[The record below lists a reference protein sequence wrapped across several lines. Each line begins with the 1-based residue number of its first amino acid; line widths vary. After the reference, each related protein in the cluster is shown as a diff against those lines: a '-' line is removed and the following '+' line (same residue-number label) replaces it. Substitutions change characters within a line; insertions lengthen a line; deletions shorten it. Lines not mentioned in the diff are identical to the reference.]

1 MLGAVIGDMVG
12 SVYEFANTKRMD
24 FPLFESGSDYTDDSV
39 MSMAVAQWLLT
50 DPLHTEEELAA
61 IMRRFSKEY
70 PCPKG
75 GYGSM
80 FLGWLLDPY
89 AKAYGSWGNGS
100 AMRVSAVGWM
110 FDTLEETER
119 VAKISASVSHNHP
132 EGIKGAQATAAA
144 IFMARNGSSK
154 EEIKNYIAN
163 RYGYDLDRSYE
174 SVHATYH
181 WESSCQG
188 TVPEAIIA
196 FLASHD
202 YESSIRM
209 AVALGGDSDT
219 LACINGGIAEAFY
232 KDIPM
237 EIRQA
242 AIDRLPL
249 EFINIL
255 IALHDR
261 CLMLKYYDI
270 QTFTPDYVSRLN
282 DNEIFVFGSNLHGLH
297 GGGAAKTA
305 LDKFG
310 ANWGQGTGLQGQSY
324 AIPTMQGG
332 IETVKPYVDEFLD
345 FAENHPELHF
355 LVTRIGCGIAGFS
368 DADIAPLF
376 IRAVEMHNVSIPR
389 SFYNV
394 IVGKSETPA
403 VDPRS
408 QKVERFRFIVER
420 MFAKER

>member
-12 SVYEFANTKRMD
+12 SVYEFANTKRQD
-24 FPLFESGSDYTDDSV
+24 FPLFQGGSDYTDDSV

-50 DPLHTEEELAA
+50 DVQHTEEELSA
-61 IMRRFSKEY
+61 IMRGFSKEY

-80 FLGWLLDPY
+80 FLGWLLDSE
-89 AKAYGSWGNGS
+89 AKAYGSWGNGA

-119 VAKISASVSHNHP
+119 IAEISASVSHNHP

-144 IFMARNGSSK
+144 IFMARTGSTK
-154 EEIKNYIAN
+154 AEIKTYITN
-163 RYGYDLDRSYE
+163 RFGYDLDRMYE

-232 KDIPM
+232 KEIPM
-237 EIRQA
+237 EIRQS

-249 EFINIL
+249 EFVYIL
-255 IALHDR
+255 RGMQDR
-261 CLMLKYYDI
+261 CPMLRYYDI
-270 QTFTPDYVSRLN
+270 QCFTPDYISRLE
-282 DNEIFVFGSNLHGLH
+282 DNEIFVFGSNLHGFH
-297 GGGAAKTA
+297 SGGAAKTA
-305 LDKFG
+305 LDKFD
-310 ANWGQGTGLQGQSY
+310 AVWGQGTGLQGNSY

-332 IETVKPYVDEFLD
+332 IETIKPYVDEFID
-345 FAENHPELHF
+345 FAEKHPELHF
-355 LVTRIGCGIAGFS
+355 LVTRVGCGIAGFS

-376 IRAVEMHNVSIPR
+376 AEALNKRNISIPR

-394 IVGKSETPA
+394 LVGKPNTPILN
-403 VDPRS
+403 PQS
-408 QKVERFRFIVER
+408 QKVQNYKSLGRKKWCF
-420 MFAKER
+420 

>member
-1 MLGAVIGDMVG
+1 MLGAIIGDMVG
-12 SVYEFANTKRMD
+12 SVYEFANTKRSD
-24 FPLFESGSDYTDDSV
+24 FPLFEGGSSYTDDSV

-50 DPLHTEEELAA
+50 DPLHTEEELSA
-61 IMRRFSKEY
+61 IMRGFSKEY

-75 GYGSM
+75 GYGSL
-80 FLGWLLDPY
+80 FLGWLCDPE

-100 AMRVSAVGWM
+100 AMRASAVGWM

-119 VAKISASVSHNHP
+119 VAEISASVSHNHP

-144 IFMARNGSSK
+144 IFLARNGSSK
-154 EEIKNYIAN
+154 DEIKSYIMS
-163 RYGYDLDRSYE
+163 RFSYDLERSYE

-237 EIRQA
+237 NIRQT

-255 IALHDR
+255 RDMQTR
-261 CLMLKYYDI
+261 CPMLRYYDL
-270 QTFTPDYVSRLN
+270 QSFTPDYVSRLR
-282 DNEIFVFGSNLHGLH
+282 DNEIFVFGSNLHGFH
-297 GGGAAKTA
+297 SGGAAKTA

-310 ANWGQGTGLQGQSY
+310 AVWGQGTGLQGQSY

-332 IETVKPYVDEFLD
+332 VETIKPYIDEFIAFTEKHQD
-345 FAENHPELHF
+345 LHF
-355 LVTRIGCGIAGFS
+355 FVTRIGCGIAGFS

-376 IRAVEMHNVSIPR
+376 SGALNKRNISLPR

-394 IVGKSETPA
+394 LIGKHESHP
-403 VDPRS
+403 VDARS
-408 QKVERFRFIVER
+408 QKVERFRTILER
-420 MFAKER
+420 MFGKK